1 MVEYALGSVDEFA
14 DLEGGGPHGAL
25 SASDGC
31 AAVAVV
37 KELVR
42 NEGAAET
49 EETEFYTAKIE
60 EAGGGFVEDV
70 EVVDGVLGRPKFFED
85 EDVFAR
91 APYCVNRDLEL
102 DLTCEE
108 KGEFGEELDIDG
120 GANDCRRVFGRQ
132 KVRALCGRDKGRVH
146 GEMAK
151 GSVIDSLK
159 TVGLWTENE
168 REAIKRKRKK
178 KHTKETKVASVNDSL
193 CVYFASKVVEGR
205 KTTTNVCDAQYSAM
219 MSVEYLCLGVDR
231 AGKGRAC
238 GRHD

>member
-1 MVEYALGSVDEFA
+1 MVEYALGRVDEFA

-25 SASDGC
+25 TASDGC

-42 NEGAAET
+42 DEGAAET

-60 EAGGGFVEDV
+60 QAGGGFVEDV

-91 APYCVNRDLEL
+91 APYGVNRDLEL
-102 DLTCEE
+102 DLTCEK

-132 KVRALCGRDKGRVH
+132 KVGALCRRDKGRVH

-151 GSVIDSLK
+151 SSVVDSFK
-159 TVGLWTENE
+159 TVGLWMENE
-168 REAIKRKRKK
+168 RDNKSKKKK

-193 CVYFASKVVEGR
+193 CVYFASEVVEG
-205 KTTTNVCDAQYSAM
+205 
-219 MSVEYLCLGVDR
+219 
-231 AGKGRAC
+231 
-238 GRHD
+238 